1 MPVYALGDVCPDIDP
16 TAYVHPD
23 AVLIGDVTIGPGASV
38 WPTAVLRAD
47 YGTIT
52 VGARTSI
59 QDGTVVHAGARSPT
73 RIGSGCVI
81 GHNAHLEGCTIED
94 DCLVASMSTVL
105 GAAVVGPG
113 AVVAAGAVVV
123 PGTVVPRGTRAVG
136 VPAQVVDASLS
147 PEELA
152 AGVQLYVDNAARY
165 ARELRLLPQ
174 PTGARRPAPPRP
186 VTAPAARLSL

>member
-1 MPVYALGDVCPDIDP
+1 VPVYSLGDDCPDIDP

-23 AVLIGDVTIGPGASV
+23 AVLIGAVTVGPAASI

-59 QDGTVVHAGARSPT
+59 QDGTVVHTNAKRPT
-73 RIGSGCVI
+73 RIGSDCVI

-94 DCLVASMSTVL
+94 HCLVASMSTVL

-123 PGTVVPRGTRAVG
+123 PGTIVGPGTRAVG
-136 VPAQVVDASLS
+136 VPARVVDAPLDRA
-147 PEELA
+147 ELA

-165 ARELRLLPQ
+165 ARELRLIAMPPDAQLR
-174 PTGARRPAPPRP
+174 PTQA
-186 VTAPAARLSL
+186 